1 MSFVVHG
8 FPFCEHRD
16 CLAAASSPTARCC
29 AACAE
34 HDAGTDSCA
43 ACDTA
48 EELDEW
54 QRRSHELL
62 AELLGFLVGDEP
74 EGPPADSQPL
84 ARRRGRCRRTGGA
97 WRSWRHA
104 RLRP

>member
-1 MSFVVHG
+1 MSIVVHG

-16 CLAAASSPTARCC
+16 CLAAASSYSSRCC

-34 HDAGTDSCA
+34 HDSGGESCA

-48 EELDEW
+48 DELDEW
-54 QRRSHELL
+54 GSRSRELL

-74 EGPPADSQPL
+74 LRPPADSPPA
-84 ARRRGRCRRTGGA
+84 ARRRGPCRRTAGD
-97 WRSWRHA
+97 HA
-104 RLRP
+104 SRRRTPPN